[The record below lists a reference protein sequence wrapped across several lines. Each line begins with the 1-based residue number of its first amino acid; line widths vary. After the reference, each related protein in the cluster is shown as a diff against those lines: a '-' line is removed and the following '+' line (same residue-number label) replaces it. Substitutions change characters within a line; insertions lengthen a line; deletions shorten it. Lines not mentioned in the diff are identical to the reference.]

1 MSEVNVLC
9 IELERKKKSFPLKSR
24 APPKYFK
31 FYGQVLNQ
39 INAHDRRTWPHLY
52 VLYTTYSRKKK
63 FTRFFFIYFQYD
75 IPLKVVRGP
84 THFWWIS
91 TKKSSK
97 LLVLTTCLFQY
108 MSFLHFFL
116 HNEKGRKIRFAK
128 NFSSNTILEI
138 VSTSTYYILPYYH
151 TVEIALDKMRM
162 FSRKKI

>member
-1 MSEVNVLC
+1 MHDEWGEC
-9 IELERKKKSFPLKSR
+9 IVYRARKKKNHFPWNLARHPNISNFMVRYLIKLMR
-24 APPKYFK
+24 MT
-31 FYGQVLNQ
+31 G
-39 INAHDRRTWPHLY
+39 AHGPTCMY
-52 VLYTTYSRKKK
+52 YNTTYSRKKSSQD
-63 FTRFFFIYFQYD
+63 FFFIYFQYD

-108 MSFLHFFL
+108 MSFLHFFP
-116 HNEKGRKIRFAK
+116 HNEKGRKIKFAK

-151 TVEIALDKMRM
+151 TVVEIA
-162 FSRKKI
+162 